1 MLDYSIEIKDDI
13 VITIKK
19 PVAPQEQLE
28 QLEIMKDM
36 LLLHEFIHWIS
47 FLPID
52 PTKEE
57 WGYWE
62 AKAGHLDPIMKEK
75 AALKNLKEINI
86 KLIDE
91 IVVLEMKLKELK
103 TEKMNMEKRIE
114 NIRLRETSQAITL
127 ETEIE
132 KLKNKVAAYEHQKK
146 KGDGKNGGK
155 RKNIL

>member
-62 AKAGHLDPIMKEK
+62 AKARFVDP
-75 AALKNLKEINI
+75 
-86 KLIDE
+86 
-91 IVVLEMKLKELK
+91 VLGQQGYIRKQGRKIAEMEKELEEL
-103 TEKMNMEKRIE
+103 EKENSNMN
-114 NIRLRETSQAITL
+114 REVEEARKIIKNKAWTNKSLVITL
-127 ETEIE
+127 ETENE
-132 KLKNKVAAYEHQKK
+132 KLKNKLDAYEHHKK
-146 KGDGKNGGK
+146 K
-155 RKNIL
+155 